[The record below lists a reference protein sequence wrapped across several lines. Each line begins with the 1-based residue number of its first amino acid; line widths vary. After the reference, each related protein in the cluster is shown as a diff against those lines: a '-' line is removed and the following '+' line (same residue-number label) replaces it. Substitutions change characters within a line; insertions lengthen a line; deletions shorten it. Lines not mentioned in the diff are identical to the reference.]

1 MMKLITQSCGYSRLN
16 FDACTVHFCQQSCM
30 YVVLVEIVDVVLVEI
45 VDVCITLCSVVC
57 ECSLLVQRVTI
68 SVMYRVGQKIC
79 TF

>member
-30 YVVLVEIVDVVLVEI
+30 YVVLVDI